1 MSQNHIAIIY
11 LCLGMFLASV
21 ADTVSKYLVVRI
33 PIFEMLFF
41 FGLSGVIFTALY
53 GAIKKGRAAF
63 KSNHYK
69 WHLLRGVSFVAS
81 GALNI
86 FALTRLQLDQFYL
99 FGFTNAFWIAIVGYL
114 FFKDEIGWR
123 RFIAIMIGFATIV
136 YMLNPSLEIDLL
148 GAGAML
154 LSALVQ
160 AFGFVPVR
168 VMPQDESKV
177 LFGLSRMGV
186 TLVAAAPF
194 AFTGFIAP
202 TVLELILMLGVGA
215 LYSVIMVLFS
225 VAYLKASS
233 SAVVAPFNY
242 SQMIWGVV
250 FGYLIFGDM
259 PTAEVIMGSAI
270 LMFTGIYIIRME
282 RKS

>member
-1 MSQNHIAIIY
+1 
-11 LCLGMFLASV
+11 
-21 ADTVSKYLVVRI
+21 
-33 PIFEMLFF
+33 
-41 FGLSGVIFTALY
+41 
-53 GAIKKGRAAF
+53 
-63 KSNHYK
+63 
-69 WHLLRGVSFVAS
+69 
-81 GALNI
+81 
-86 FALTRLQLDQFYL
+86 
-99 FGFTNAFWIAIVGYL
+99 
-114 FFKDEIGWR
+114 
-123 RFIAIMIGFATIV
+123 
-136 YMLNPSLEIDLL
+136 
-148 GAGAML
+148 
-154 LSALVQ
+154 SALVQ